1 MADYVSA
8 YSGEQID
15 TAIGKILAGGG
26 FEKLSTW
33 SAPVD
38 VRVNSD
44 EGVGDAV
51 TLSLTR
57 ALKNTDILLVTF
69 DITNAS
75 NGDMN
80 IVSQSYLYPGAYS
93 NDVALNLVEDF
104 QDSSSYYAL
113 TLDVGSVEVG
123 SSSFTAHAYSYGS
136 NSYGPWY
143 RIFGV
148 YNVSGV

>member
-1 MADYVSA
+1 M
-8 YSGEQID
+8 
-15 TAIGKILAGGG
+15 
-26 FEKLSTW
+26 
-33 SAPVD
+33 
-38 VRVNSD
+38 
-44 EGVGDAV
+44 
-51 TLSLTR
+51 SLTR
-57 ALKNTDILLVTF
+57 ALKSTDILLVTF

-113 TLDVGSVEVG
+113 TFEVGSVEVG
-123 SSSFTAHAYSYGS
+123 SSSFTARAYSYGG
-136 NSYGPWY
+136 NTYGPRY